1 MKELDM
7 AQLEQLKKI
16 GEYLH
21 REREERAI
29 PLEEVAVKTYIPLR
43 LLQALEQG
51 QVERLPEPVFVQG
64 FIRRYAD
71 TLGLDG
77 LALSKTFVL
86 EPSPTN
92 PKPYESESTAHA
104 PVLAPVQESSRRS
117 VNTSTTPPSYL
128 PMALLGGLAIV
139 LLGVVAM
146 SVLNKPRQTTTS
158 STARTAAI
166 ATNQPIAAS
175 PAPEPPQPSVQPSP
189 VIQAPAASPKPKA
202 SASIAPPA
210 GEAPIQAAVELTGES
225 WMQVIVDGK
234 AEYEGIQQKGFKR
247 TWTARK
253 SLTVATGNAGAVL
266 VSYNQSEAKPVGAP
280 GEVKDVTFTARPVS
294 QVPTAESSLQA
305 N

>member
-1 MKELDM
+1 M

-16 GEYLH
+16 GEYLY

-104 PVLAPVQESSRRS
+104 PVLAPVQESPRRS
-117 VNTSTTPPSYL
+117 NTSTTAPSYL

-139 LLGVVAM
+139 LLGVGAM

-189 VIQAPAASPKPKA
+189 VVQTPASPKPKA
-202 SASIAPPA
+202 SAPIAPLA